1 MSIKKLAGET
11 AIYGISSIVSRLL
24 YFLLTPYYTSLF
36 LPDEYGIVT
45 DLFAYI
51 AFALVFFTYRMELA
65 YFRFG
70 AEQGQER
77 KTFNTGLWS
86 LSGTTIVLGGI
97 FILLAPWMS
106 GISGYGERVWLIY
119 LALGVLVFDTLTEIP
134 KASLRLAGRPVRF
147 AIVQTS
153 NILVNLAS
161 NIFFLWFC
169 PWALDGGHAEWM
181 HPFLQAVYFPSFGIG
196 YIFLSNLI
204 GSATAFILLL
214 PEIGKVQWH
223 FDTGLWKKMLR
234 YSLPLLVVG
243 LSYVI
248 NETFDRKAMVWLL
261 PGTAEENQTQLGIY
275 GANYKLAM
283 ILALFTQA
291 FRYGAEPF
299 FFKQKKEGNA
309 RNIYALVAYY
319 FFLFGLLGFLG
330 VSLFIEVFKYFLG
343 DPAYWEGLDV
353 VPVLLLANLFLGMYY
368 NFSVWYKL
376 TDRTRY
382 GAWISVG
389 GAIITIGL
397 NIWWIPEFGFRG
409 AAWATLICYAAMM
422 IATLIVG
429 RRFYPVPYQI
439 NKMTGYFLL
448 AIVIFL
454 SYQQGI
460 RPLDW
465 SMGTTLGLNA
475 LLILF
480 FIIVVFLF
488 EKKELSKSGI
498 FK

>member
-70 AEQGQER
+70 SDKREER
-77 KTFNTGLWS
+77 EAFNTGMWS
-86 LSGTTIVLGGI
+86 LTGTTIVLGGI
-97 FILLAPWMS
+97 FIMLAPWMS
-106 GISGYGERVWLIY
+106 GISGYADRVWLIY
-119 LALGVLVFDTLTEIP
+119 LALGVLVFDTLSEIP
-134 KASLRLAGRPVRF
+134 KASLRLSGRPVRF

-153 NILVNLAS
+153 NIMVNLGS
-161 NIFFLWFC
+161 NLFFLWFC
-169 PWALDGGHAEWM
+169 PWALETGYFEWFN
-181 HPFLQAVYFPSFGIG
+181 PVINAVYFPEFGIG

-204 GSATAFILLL
+204 GSAVAFLLLL
-214 PEIGKVQWH
+214 PEVRKMSWH
-223 FDTGLWKKMLR
+223 FDKALWKKMLQ

-261 PGTAEENQTQLGIY
+261 SGTVEENQTQLGIY

-299 FFKQKKEGNA
+299 FFKQKNENNA
-309 RNIYALVAYY
+309 KDVYAQVAYY

-330 VSLFIEVFKYFLG
+330 VSLFIDLFKYFLG
-343 DPAYWEGLDV
+343 DPAYWTGLDV
-353 VPVLLLANLFLGMYY
+353 VPILLMANLFLGMYY

-389 GAIITIGL
+389 GALITIGL
-397 NIWWIPEFGFRG
+397 NLWWIPQYG
-409 AAWATLICYAAMM
+409 
-422 IATLIVG
+422 
-429 RRFYPVPYQI
+429 
-439 NKMTGYFLL
+439 
-448 AIVIFL
+448 
-454 SYQQGI
+454 
-460 RPLDW
+460 
-465 SMGTTLGLNA
+465 
-475 LLILF
+475 
-480 FIIVVFLF
+480 
-488 EKKELSKSGI
+488 
-498 FK
+498 